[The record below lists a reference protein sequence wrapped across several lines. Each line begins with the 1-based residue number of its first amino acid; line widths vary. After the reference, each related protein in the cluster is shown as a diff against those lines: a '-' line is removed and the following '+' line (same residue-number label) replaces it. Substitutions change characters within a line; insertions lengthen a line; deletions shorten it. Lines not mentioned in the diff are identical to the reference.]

1 MFLNKCR
8 KQIIGKKSQL
18 IPFLHFFSGVQ
29 QRKVFDE
36 VFRQKKRRRK
46 KRIILKSNLFSNQ
59 SHLERRRHSENI
71 DWIKIRFSLF
81 FPFLSIFFFSSLSSF
96 LPKSP
101 SWDWNFWLGT
111 FEKRATVA
119 FMKRRRRKV
128 AGSILGSSI
137 GQTCHNR
144 KLQNAKKQEKRKI
157 FVRDSYYKH
166 PKRMIAAEFVNEKE
180 CIK

>member
-8 KQIIGKKSQL
+8 KQIIGKK
-18 IPFLHFFSGVQ
+18 IPADTFSSFFSGVQ

-36 VFRQKKRRRK
+36 VFRQKKKKK

-166 PKRMIAAEFVNEKE
+166 LKRMIAAEFVTEKE